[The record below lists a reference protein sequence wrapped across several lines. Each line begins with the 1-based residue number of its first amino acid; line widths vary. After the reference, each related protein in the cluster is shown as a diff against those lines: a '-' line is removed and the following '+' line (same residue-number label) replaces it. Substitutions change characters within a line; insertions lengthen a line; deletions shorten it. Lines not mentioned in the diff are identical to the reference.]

1 MRALLVSALFVLA
14 FAVPAFAVGL
24 EEEEAAPQQI
34 LIGLDLSKSNPL
46 VEDPAYAARVA
57 RRLGEEISALPVRSR
72 VMVRT
77 FGVYDASSNPLK
89 IDQVISARA
98 RPEEVASGIETLVAN
113 LPRLVEEGKLSSQM
127 MTYISAFLG
136 TMSQSLDCGAMPT
149 RVILLTD
156 GAEDSD
162 LVKLKRSGTSM
173 PAPDT
178 ALYQGCDELVMLG
191 LGQGFNDPA
200 TTERFRETWGAWA
213 EAAGFKRFTGLYDW

>member
-1 MRALLVSALFVLA
+1 MRAFLVPVLFILS

-24 EEEEAAPQQI
+24 EEGEAAPQQI

-46 VEDPAYAARVA
+46 VEDPAYAARVSK
-57 RRLGEEISALPVRSR
+57 RLGEELRALPVRSR

-98 RPEEVASGIETLVAN
+98 RPEEVAAGIETLVAN

-136 TMSQSLDCGAMPT
+136 TMSQSLDCSTLPT

-162 LVKLKRSGTSM
+162 LVKLKRSGTAM
-173 PAPDT
+173 PAPSGP
-178 ALYQGCDELVMLG
+178 LYQGCDELVMLG

-200 TTERFRETWGAWA
+200 TTARFREAWGAWA
-213 EAAGFKRFTGLYDW
+213 KAAGFERFTGLYDW